1 MKFWWI
7 QPLARAIV
15 AISLPFL
22 VPACLVFLLWSL
34 PGDPVDIICQG
45 KCDEQASLALAERW
59 HLNQGA
65 VAYYFHWV
73 GNALQL
79 DLGNSWRVSTGRP
92 IVELMK
98 QTMPSSLLLILLA
111 LIPISVGSLL
121 GSFGMPSKKLDP
133 LLLALG
139 VLPIV
144 VLALIASAFVFMNFG
159 TAPFEGKAYWMQLIA
174 GALTLGIADGAL
186 TGSILGFR
194 SLFEQENQQRYVGI
208 SVLRGEGNFSN
219 TLPNLAGTLVGQYRA
234 RIVQLLSSLVIVE
247 VIVDVDGF
255 GYLLWK
261 GTLKQ
266 DFGMVLAAATV
277 FASISAFLLFS
288 QAGLEVLQQLHQRK
302 SPSLEGIA

>member
-22 VPACLVFLLWSL
+22 VPACLVILLWSL
-34 PGDPVDIICQG
+34 PGDPVEIICQG
-45 KCDEQASLALAERW
+45 KCDEQARVALAERW
-59 HLNQGA
+59 HLDQGA
-65 VAYYFHWV
+65 KEYYFHWMS
-73 GNALQL
+73 NALQMN
-79 DLGNSWRVSTGRP
+79 LGNSWRVSTGRS
-92 IVELMK
+92 IVELMQ
-98 QTMPSSLLLILLA
+98 QTMPSTLLLILFA
-111 LIPISVGSLL
+111 LIPISIGSILGAVGL
-121 GSFGMPSKKLDP
+121 PSKKFDSV
-133 LLLALG
+133 LLALG

-159 TAPFEGKAYWMQLIA
+159 TAPFEGKAYWIQLIA

-208 SVLRGEGNFSN
+208 SILRGESNLSN
-219 TLPNLAGTLVGQYRA
+219 TLPNLAGTLIGQYRA
-234 RIVQLLSSLVIVE
+234 RIVQLLSSVVIVE

-277 FASISAFLLFS
+277 FAAISAFLLLF
-288 QAGLEVLQQLHQRK
+288 QALLEVLQQLHQRRA
-302 SPSLEGIA
+302 PSLDGVA